1 MKREPLWEVSIVTSL
16 EAEDATVELAGHI
29 FNRPAAVYTN
39 EETKITVVSVYCQ
52 KRAEWAPEKLA
63 ALREGLALI
72 KSSGLNIGTGKI
84 AARRVARE
92 DWSESWKR
100 HFKPIEIGSR
110 LLIKP
115 GWIKRAPRK
124 NQAVVVLDPG
134 LSFGT
139 GNHPTTAFC
148 LRELASGRRDGTA
161 QSFWDI
167 GTGSGIL
174 AIAAVKLGYAPVQA
188 VDFDPEAVRVA
199 QENAQKNGVMEK
211 LRLARQ
217 DITKLPASD
226 RTQYDF
232 ICANL
237 ISNLLVAE
245 RQRIVS
251 RLRTGGRLVLA
262 GILKEEFAGLQGV
275 YEKMGMKLAKS
286 RIQGEWQSGA
296 FVFSR

>member
-16 EAEDATVELAGHI
+16 EAEDATVELAGRI
-29 FNRPAAVYTN
+29 FNRASAVYTN

-52 KRAEWAPEKLA
+52 KRAEWTPEKRA
-63 ALREGLALI
+63 TLREGLALI

-84 AARRVARE
+84 AARQVARE

-148 LRELASGRRDGTA
+148 LRELAAGRRDGTA
-161 QSFWDI
+161 QSLWDI

-174 AIAAVKLGYAPVQA
+174 AIAAVKLGYAPVRA

-199 QENAQKNGVMEK
+199 RENAQKNGVLKK
-211 LRLARQ
+211 LSIARE
-217 DITKLPASD
+217 DITQLPASS
-226 RTQYDF
+226 RGQYDF

-245 RQRIVS
+245 RRPIVS
-251 RLRTGGRLVLA
+251 RLRPDGRLVLA
-262 GILKEEFAGLQGV
+262 GILKEEFASV
-275 YEKMGMKLAKS
+275 RDAYEKLGLELAKS